1 MSPTLPRRALP
12 RRALLAGGAS
22 LLAAPALAQSWPGR
36 PIRVMVGFAPGG
48 AADSIARLIAP
59 GMGAALGQAVVV
71 ENRSGASGTNAAGAV
86 AASAPDGH
94 TVLLSTLSH
103 LSNPYLFSGLPFDY
117 ATAFAPISQV
127 VLFPTVLAVR
137 KDFPAATIAEFL
149 ALAKTRPEPVTYGT
163 PGNATAQ
170 HMAGELFQL
179 RTRTR
184 LEHVPYRGGADAAR
198 DLAAGVIEA
207 SFNSVGSLAP
217 ALAAGA
223 RPLVAVTTSRISS
236 LPDVPTG
243 GEAGIDDFVLS
254 DICGLYAP
262 AATAQDRVDRLQ
274 QAVAAALQTP
284 EVQARLR
291 SLETEGVGSTPA
303 EFARFNQGEGAR
315 LGSLIRAAGI
325 RLS

>member
-1 MSPTLPRRALP
+1 MLHLRLL

-22 LLAAPALAQSWPGR
+22 LLAAPALAQAWPSR
-36 PIRVMVGFAPGG
+36 PIRMMVGFAPGG

-59 GMGAALGQAVVV
+59 SIGASLGQTVVV
-71 ENRSGASGTNAAGAV
+71 ENRSGASGTNAAGSV

-103 LSNPYLFSGLPFDY
+103 LSNPHLFGGLPFDY
-117 ATAFAPISQV
+117 ATAFAPVSQV

-137 KDFPAATIAEFL
+137 RDFPAGNIAEFL
-149 ALAKTRPEPVTYGT
+149 ALARARPEPVSYGT

-179 RTRTR
+179 RTGIR

-207 SFNSVGSLAP
+207 SFNSVGSLGP
-217 ALAAGA
+217 AFAAGA
-223 RPLVAVTTSRISS
+223 RPLVAVTPARIPS

-243 GEAGIDDFVLS
+243 TEVGIEDFSLS
-254 DICGLYAP
+254 DICGVYAP
-262 AATAQDRVDRLQ
+262 AATPPDRVARLQ
-274 QAVAAALQTP
+274 QAIAAALGRE
-284 EVQARLR
+284 EVRARLR
-291 SLETEGVGSTPA
+291 MLEAEPVGSSPA
-303 EFARFNQGEGAR
+303 EFARFTETEGAR
-315 LGSLIRAAGI
+315 LGVLIRAAGI
-325 RLS
+325 KLS